1 MGDGRAIGLA
11 SDHAG
16 FDLKEDLR
24 GFLQGLRFD
33 CLDLGVH
40 DPGPADYP
48 DLGARLAG
56 LVSRGRLPRGIL
68 VCGTGIGMAIVA
80 NKFPNVRAALAHDLL
95 SARLAKEHTDANIL
109 ALGGRLLGAD
119 LARAMVAAWIEAR
132 FEGGRHERRLEKIR
146 KLEQSITT
154 GLLLPTDTRR
164 HVIRLASPASP
175 EHGEGVRARIEEF
188 VARHPGRFVTAA
200 AVAREIRCSP
210 SYAARVLHQLEG
222 QRLVAQWT
230 PQRWYLLPQEPPTS
244 SAAY

>member
-1 MGDGRAIGLA
+1 MKEGLAIGLA

-24 GFLQGLRFD
+24 GFLQGLGFE

-40 DPGPADYP
+40 APGPADYP

-80 NKFPNVRAALAHDLL
+80 NKFPNVRAALVHDLL

-109 ALGGRLLGAD
+109 ALGGRLLGTE
-119 LARAMVAAWIEAR
+119 LARALVAAWLEAR

-146 KLEQSITT
+146 QLEQSITT
-154 GLLLPTDTRR
+154 GLLLPTDARR
-164 HVIRLASPASP
+164 CMIRLASPPSP
-175 EHGEGVRARIEEF
+175 KHGEGVRPRIEAF
-188 VARHPGRFVTAA
+188 VARHPGRFFTAA
-200 AVAREIRCSP
+200 AVAREVGCSP
-210 SYAARVLHQLEG
+210 SYAARVLHRLEG
-222 QRLVAQWT
+222 HRLVAQWT
-230 PQRWYLLPQEPPTS
+230 PKRWYLLPQEPRTS
-244 SAAY
+244 SGSS